1 MDYQN
6 YILQRLLK
14 KYEESK
20 AFSDPTQA
28 RRVSFHPAK
37 ERELERRMENADDKD
52 AFLAALADLEARGML
67 RYDWQKFERGNLVN
81 TVWLRFDDEAVLA
94 EAYRLA
100 NLAPRRRALDAVEQ
114 LLVEALDAAPRT
126 AWVRQCYADMLRQ
139 LREKHKLL
147 SLLADETAAR
157 DLIRALQSIEQ
168 MDGEEIMERVFSLRC
183 YGDTKYFEKH
193 VKNRLAAV
201 LKAYLSGESKADF
214 DKEEALAQI
223 GIVKW
228 PEVMEFCGSLCFCM
242 PGGIERDYSAERY
255 GSYLNAKTVA
265 AATHWCTKSVR
276 RVLFIENK
284 ANYTWYLE
292 KEYRSE
298 ELVVYHGGHYSPVRG
313 RFFRHIVQ
321 AIDPMAEFLHW
332 SDIDLGGFR
341 LFLRLKEQIAPTL
354 RPYRMD
360 VATLEAMRQ
369 YGEPLAADYRKK
381 LEKAAVDDRYAIF
394 HSVMEK
400 MLAENLRLEQECFLY

>member
-67 RYDWQKFERGNLVN
+67 RYDWQKFERGNLVD

-100 NLAPRRRALDAVEQ
+100 GLTPLRRTLDAVERA
-114 LLVEALDAAPRT
+114 LVEALDAAQHA
-126 AWVRQCYADMLRQ
+126 AWVRQFYADMLLH
-139 LREKHKLL
+139 LREKHKPL
-147 SLLADETAAR
+147 SLLPDEKAAR
-157 DLIRALQSIEQ
+157 DLIGALRLIEEN
-168 MDGEEIMERVFSLRC
+168 DGEEIMERVFSLRC

-193 VKNRLAAV
+193 VKNRLVAV
-201 LKAYLSGESKADF
+201 LKAYLNGGSTEGF
-214 DKEEALAQI
+214 DKEEALTQI

-228 PEVMEFCGSLCFCM
+228 PELMEFCGPLCLCL
-242 PGGIERDYSAERY
+242 PGGVERDYGGERY
-255 GSYLNAKTVA
+255 GSYLSGKTVA
-265 AATHWCTKSVR
+265 TATHWHAKSVR

-292 KEYRSE
+292 KEYRGE
-298 ELVVYHGGHYSPVRG
+298 ELVVYHGGDYSLVRG
-313 RFFRHIVQ
+313 RFFKLLVQ
-321 AIDPMAEFLHW
+321 AVDPTVEFLHW

-341 LFLRLKEQIAPTL
+341 MFLRLKENIAPAL
-354 RPYRMD
+354 RPSRYREQD
-360 VATLEAMRQ
+360 TIRQ
-369 YGEPLAADYRKK
+369 QELS
-381 LEKAAVDDRYAIF
+381 F
-394 HSVMEK
+394 HG
-400 MLAENLRLEQECFLY
+400 